1 MPRSQDMTPA
11 LTQLAALLRL
21 RWAMTRSRRVRVGL
35 VGAAAFV
42 AYLAVAAARSGSA
55 IEQAK
60 LETAIELAPAA
71 FLGFAVLAIIAPLTA
86 GGGNEVVPP
95 SELVPYPIRPMTQ
108 FLGGLTLAP
117 LNLVWVLQLV
127 TLTAETAYVSRGGSG
142 VRAAVT
148 ATSFVLA
155 TTVLGQALAWW
166 VAGLRQTRNGR
177 RLVLTVGAALLVAA
191 LLAVRVDGLA
201 HALLHR
207 TPTRTVVH
215 AVAARP
221 DETARWALTTGA
233 LLLATVVGF
242 VVGARVCGWALRRP
256 TDTTARVEL
265 GPVRRRTA
273 KASAFAELVSVN
285 RASAWRAPAL
295 RRGGLVLALLPGIGA
310 AGARVPWESLTVLP
324 GLVAAGAGL
333 LFGVNAFALD
343 GSGALW
349 MASLPHRPRLVALA
363 KTLVL
368 AETVAAAVALAA
380 LAGGLRSPGSPTP
393 SQVLAIAFGGL
404 ACTAV
409 VVALGLSCS
418 VRRPHHAL
426 LAGPRDSIAPPG
438 ALALASLQ
446 LSLPA
451 ALVGVLFSAAGQTDM
466 TWVPPA
472 LAVPVLALAAMSL
485 RRSLATYD
493 QPFARA
499 RVVSVVS
506 SG

>member
-1 MPRSQDMTPA
+1 MTSA
-11 LTQLAALLRL
+11 LSQLAALLRL
-21 RWAMTRSRRVRVGL
+21 RWAMVRSRRVRAGL
-35 VGAAAFV
+35 LAAAAFV
-42 AYLAVAAARSGSA
+42 LYLAVAAARSGSSL
-55 IEQAK
+55 EPAK
-60 LETAIELAPAA
+60 LNTAVELAPAA
-71 FLGFAVLAIIAPLTA
+71 FLGFAFLAVIAPLTA

-95 SELVPYPIRPMTQ
+95 GELVPYPIRPMTQ

-127 TLTAETAYVSRGGSG
+127 TLAAETAYVSRGGSG
-142 VRAAVT
+142 WRAT
-148 ATSFVLA
+148 ATATAFVLA
-155 TTVLGQALAWW
+155 TTVCGQALAWW

-177 RLVLTVGAALLVAA
+177 RLVLASGAALLVAA
-191 LLAVRVDGLA
+191 LSAVRVDGLG
-201 HALLHR
+201 HTLLHR
-207 TPTRTVVH
+207 TPTRTIVH
-215 AVAARP
+215 AVAARH

-233 LLLATVVGF
+233 LVLAAAIGF

-273 KASAFAELVSVN
+273 KASALGELVSVN

-310 AGARVPWESLTVLP
+310 AGARVPWESLTILP

-349 MASLPHRPRLVALA
+349 MASLPPRPRRVALA
-363 KTLVL
+363 TTLVVP
-368 AETVAAAVALAA
+368 ETGAAAGALAGV
-380 LAGGLRSPGSPTP
+380 AGGLRRPGSPTA
-393 SQVLAIAFGGL
+393 SQVAAIVFGGL

-409 VVALGLSCS
+409 VVAIGLSCS

-426 LAGPRDSIAPPG
+426 LASPRDSIAPPG

-446 LSLPA
+446 LSAPA
-451 ALVGVLFSAAGQTDM
+451 ALVGFLFSGAGQTDLV
-466 TWVPPA
+466 WVPPA
-472 LAVPVLALAAMSL
+472 LAVPVVALALLSL

-493 QPFARA
+493 EPVRRA